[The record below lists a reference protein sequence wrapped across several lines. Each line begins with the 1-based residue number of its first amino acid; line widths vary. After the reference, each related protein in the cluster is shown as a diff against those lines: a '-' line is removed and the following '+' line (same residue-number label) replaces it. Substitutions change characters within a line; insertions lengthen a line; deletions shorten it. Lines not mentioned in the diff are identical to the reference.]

1 MPGRTGFLPLPSS
14 GLHGARRGELLYL
27 RWDALD
33 LDAAE
38 VTLSGSTTVVRSQRV
53 EGTTKGGRSRTI
65 SIESETV
72 TVIREHHRQQA
83 AECQVAGSAWTDSGG
98 LVFTTRWGE
107 PLYSDT
113 VSALMNKQSSEY
125 NKSVAPW
132 SGHCRVPYCT
142 ICGTCTPPRCFS
154 PGYPSMW

>member
-1 MPGRTGFLPLPSS
+1 
-14 GLHGARRGELLYL
+14 
-27 RWDALD
+27 LD

-132 SGHCRVPYCT
+132 SGHCRVPDCT